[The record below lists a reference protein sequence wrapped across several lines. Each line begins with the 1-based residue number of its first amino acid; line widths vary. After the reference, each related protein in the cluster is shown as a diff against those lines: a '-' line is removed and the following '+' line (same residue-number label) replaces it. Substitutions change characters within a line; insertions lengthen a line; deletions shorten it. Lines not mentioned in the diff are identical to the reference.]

1 MDIRALVLVNQ
12 SAEVLADPIPF
23 SSLAPGLLEVA
34 GRTPLQRTIERLQRF
49 GVQAITVI
57 GDCDAP
63 PVNASDGNGPIY
75 VNSTPERFWRAAES
89 SFNDLVQEGAE
100 LVLLVRLGTYAE
112 IDFERMIQF
121 HLDQHARVTQAC
133 SEARALDV
141 FCISASRRNDA
152 ASLFRSQLTKCRSEC
167 PLFAHT
173 GYTNSLKNA
182 RDLRQFAIDI
192 LTLKTETKPA
202 GNEVR
207 PGVWVEKGALIEKG
221 ARLVAPAFIG
231 AFAKIRTHAVITR
244 CSSVEHH
251 ARIDCGTVTEN
262 STVLPYC
269 RVGACMDV
277 AHSVVGTGTVTNLR
291 RDVTVEI
298 LDTKLITYVLAAPGH
313 RLLRA
318 AAEFAAYL
326 PKQMWHGIFGEPKAQ
341 QQPDL
346 EAALHQTAPA
356 LGGAA
361 GYETSACDTNAAEKF
376 PPNLAIVRRYGH
388 Q

>member
-12 SAEVLADPIPF
+12 STEVLADPIPF
-23 SSLAPGLLEVA
+23 SSIPPALLEVA
-34 GRTPLQRTIERLQRF
+34 GKTPLERTVERLLRF
-49 GVQAITVI
+49 GIQPVTVI
-57 GDCDAP
+57 SDSASP
-63 PVNASDGNGPIY
+63 PSANASDDNGSIY
-75 VNSTPERFWRAAES
+75 VNSTREHFWRAAES

-100 LVLLVRLGTYAE
+100 LVVVLSLGSYAE
-112 IDFERMIQF
+112 IDFEKMVQS
-121 HLDQHARVTQAC
+121 HLDQNARVTQAC
-133 SEARALDV
+133 TEANALEV

-167 PLFAHT
+167 PLFVHA
-173 GYTNSLKNA
+173 GYTNLLKDA

-192 LTLKTETKPA
+192 LTLKTETRPS

-207 PGVWVEKGALIEKG
+207 PGIWLERGALVEKG

-251 ARIDCGTVTEN
+251 ALIDCGTVAEN

-269 RVGACMDV
+269 RVGAGLDV
-277 AHSVVGTGTVTNLR
+277 AHSVVGTATITNLR

-298 LDTKLITYVLAAPGH
+298 LDTKLVSYVLATPGN
-313 RLLRA
+313 RLMRA
-318 AAEFAAYL
+318 AAELVSYL
-326 PKQMWHGIFGEPKAQ
+326 PKQIWQGLIGAPKP

-346 EAALHQTAPA
+346 QAALQQTSPS

-361 GYETSACDTNAAEKF
+361 GYETPACDTDAAEKF
-376 PPNLAIVRRYGH
+376 PSNLAIVRRYGN